1 MVVENVQTGLA
12 VKDVPE
18 DVPILMGLGFSV
30 RLLSEV
36 PWIRE
41 VPIFYFGD
49 LDMHGMA
56 ILAAFRKTAPQLRSV
71 LMDVASLEVFKQYSM
86 TDPNLPNGSGPVIA
100 LNPEEAKLYD
110 RLVAENILE
119 QERIPLEVFETALK
133 VCFRSLDA

>member
-86 TDPNLPNGSGPVIA
+86 TDPNLPNGSGPVI
-100 LNPEEAKLYD
+100 
-110 RLVAENILE
+110 LV
-119 QERIPLEVFETALK
+119 F
-133 VCFRSLDA
+133 SL